1 MLFGNQAQAARGREI
16 QRPCI
21 ARDFSQHEGE
31 IAATQPF
38 FEREER
44 IFRRARLDMHEAV
57 SQPSRE
63 AGVVWPATKAHGRA
77 VLHPENHPAIL
88 PLRQRSGLGSAQSV
102 ESHGQRQRRPAPFV
116 ARGENL
122 VVERRGKTRA
132 PPRIVGPR
140 QPQGSLRRRH
150 SLRRRRMRVHE
161 NGKGANGTSHLFL
174 ICSICRR
181 FAILPCNLSPGSTGS
196 PAAPE
201 RNPLPKH

>member
-21 ARDFSQHEGE
+21 ACDFSQHESE
-31 IAATQPF
+31 ITATQPF

-63 AGVVWPATKAHGRA
+63 AGMVWPATKTHGRA

-102 ESHGQRQRRPAPFV
+102 ESHRQRQRRPAPFV
-116 ARGENL
+116 ARSENL

-140 QPQGSLRRRH
+140 QTQGSRMCG
-150 SLRRRRMRVHE
+150 RMRVHE
-161 NGKGANGTSHLFL
+161 NRKGANGTSHLFL

-196 PAAPE
+196 PAVPE
-201 RNPLPKH
+201 RNPSPKH